1 VAVPVLQRQKTKTS
15 TAGFVQMNFAFALC
29 LFATFATPVAGKI
42 PDCKPH
48 VSLQYPIKPIPPF
61 EPPVQYSSTAREPID
76 Y

>member
-48 VSLQYPIKPIPPF
+48 VSVQYPIKPIPPF
-61 EPPVQYSSTAREPID
+61 EPPVQYSSTPREPID